1 MKRSIAILAA
11 AMTTTI
17 AAAPAHAT
25 FFHTH
30 YCNCGHSSGAA
41 MCGSTSS
48 TSSSTS
54 STSGGSTT
62 SSTTS
67 STSGG
72 STTSSSTSGGSTTS
86 STTSGGST
94 TSSTTSGGSTTSSS
108 TGGTDVPEPGM
119 LGLMG
124 AGLAGLA
131 FVRRRRR

>member
-1 MKRSIAILAA
+1 MKRSFAILAA
-11 AMTTTI
+11 ALTTTV

-30 YCNCGHSSGAA
+30 YCNCGHSAGAA

-48 TSSSTS
+48 SSTS
-54 STSGGSTT
+54 
-62 SSTTS
+62 TS

-72 STTSSSTSGGSTTS
+72 STTSSST
-86 STTSGGST
+86 TSGGST
-94 TSSTTSGGSTTSSS
+94 TSSTSGGSTTTSSTSGGSTTSSS

>member
-1 MKRSIAILAA
+1 LQLRPLGRRGDVRQQLVQLDLDLVDLGRQ
-11 AMTTTI
+11 
-17 AAAPAHAT
+17 H
-25 FFHTH
+25 HV
-30 YCNCGHSSGAA
+30 
-41 MCGSTSS
+41 SS
-48 TSSSTS
+48 T
-54 STSGGSTT
+54 TSGGSTT

-72 STTSSSTSGGSTTS
+72 STTTSSTSGGST
-86 STTSGGST
+86 
-94 TSSTTSGGSTTSSS
+94 TTSSS